1 MQRQRRIDIQLYKEV
16 AVEKKRREINL
27 VYEWKLNFWPF
38 FPLLHTERF
47 YLTTLFQKRL
57 LKQGKNYSDDS
68 QTMQFASSRSLLS
81 LHRLFSVSSKT
92 YCKNYE
98 HIHSQTWKANN
109 LLFVWNANNLSLQ
122 VKLGPEIPFSL
133 ILKVVLIKWDNV
145 CPNLYRQYKIQTA
158 DCCWALFSPCKWQR
172 DNNSPIVFLTPPPL
186 KTMVCSLHFVLST
199 NLYIKDHQDMNIFLF
214 FSFSNY

>member
-1 MQRQRRIDIQLYKEV
+1 
-16 AVEKKRREINL
+16 
-27 VYEWKLNFWPF
+27 
-38 FPLLHTERF
+38 
-47 YLTTLFQKRL
+47 
-57 LKQGKNYSDDS
+57 
-68 QTMQFASSRSLLS
+68 MQFASSRSLLS

-109 LLFVWNANNLSLQ
+109 LLFVWNANNLSRQ

-133 ILKVVLIKWDNV
+133 ILKVVLIKWQNV
-145 CPNLYRQYKIQTA
+145 CPNLYRQYKMQTA
-158 DCCWALFSPCKWQR
+158 DCCRALTFHHAN
-172 DNNSPIVFLTPPPL
+172 DVTTIVPLFFNPPPPL

-214 FSFSNY
+214 FSFFNY